1 MITPKVPPKQSRSTR
16 KFLFTVLV
24 FDSLMRLTPP
34 LSIFALSTV
43 AVAAYKVSPERART
57 KIKSAMFDIRKSISS
72 WIKPEEQEEELVDEY
87 EFNEHGSI
95 EQDAKKNMEEREADD
110 KSYPPETIETYPV
123 APLLTPLTNDVS
135 GTSAL
140 LTF

>member
-1 MITPKVPPKQSRSTR
+1 MITPKVPPKQSRFTR

-43 AVAAYKVSPERART
+43 AVAAYKVSPDRAKT

-87 EFNEHGSI
+87 EFNEHGSV
-95 EQDAKKNMEEREADD
+95 EQDAKKNMEKREADD
-110 KSYPPETIETYPV
+110 KYYPPETE
-123 APLLTPLTNDVS
+123 
-135 GTSAL
+135 
-140 LTF
+140 

>member
-1 MITPKVPPKQSRSTR
+1 MITPKVPPKQSRFTR

-43 AVAAYKVSPERART
+43 AVAAYKVSPDKAKA

-87 EFNEHGSI
+87 EFNENGSV

-110 KSYPPETIETYPV
+110 KSYPPETI
-123 APLLTPLTNDVS
+123 
-135 GTSAL
+135 
-140 LTF
+140 